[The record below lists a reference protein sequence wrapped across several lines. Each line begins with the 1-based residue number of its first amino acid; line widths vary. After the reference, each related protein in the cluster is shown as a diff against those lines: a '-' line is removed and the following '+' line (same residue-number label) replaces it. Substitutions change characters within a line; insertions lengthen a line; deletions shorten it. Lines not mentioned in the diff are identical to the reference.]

1 MTTATSRRYRIVVRG
16 RLSERFAEGFAELEI
31 EHGEDCTALTGVFP
45 DASSLHGLLGL
56 LHDLRIE
63 LQSVDVLQ

>member
-16 RLSERFAEGFAELEI
+16 RLSERFADGFADLRVER
-31 EHGEDCTALTGVFP
+31 GEDRTALTGVFP

-56 LHDLRIE
+56 LHDMRIE
-63 LQSVDVLQ
+63 LVSVDALD